1 MTDTAMTIGKVAKEV
16 DMTTEAIRFYE
27 REGLLARPARTH
39 TGYRLYGPEIIG
51 RLRFIRKAR
60 HLGLSLKEIKEI
72 FAMTR
77 VGHAPCCQ
85 VRELLDGKFEDL
97 DRRIRELTQF
107 RAQLKRFISE
117 IAKMPDQADG
127 SRQVCALIEI
137 APLPESSEETPTR
150 KKTARGGKQRKRSQ
164 IKAS

>member
-27 REGLLARPARTH
+27 HEGLLARPARTH
-39 TGYRLYGPEIIG
+39 TGYRLYGPETIG
-51 RLRFIRKAR
+51 RLRFIKKAR

-97 DRRIRELTQF
+97 DRRIKELTQF

-137 APLPESSEETPTR
+137 APLPESNEDTPTR
-150 KKTARGGKQRKRSQ
+150 KKVSRSSKR
-164 IKAS
+164 